1 MAVIMKIR
9 NRLGFVIIGLIG
21 FAIVGFLLQDSLS
34 SNSSLLRFNANNVG
48 SVNGKAIDIQDYE
61 KKVQQALENA
71 RTQGQG
77 NTDDA
82 TVWSVRDQVWSQ
94 YVNDILMEEKYEK
107 LGVLVT
113 NEEMKDQL
121 QGANPHPAVRQ
132 SFSNPETGQFD
143 PAQISLFVQRL
154 EEDDDATKWNQ
165 WENFKKFLLEDRM
178 KSKYNALVKKAMY
191 APSWQANE
199 NYLLTAS
206 TVDFEYVYLPYADVS
221 DGDVKVEDSEL
232 KNYLNAHKTKYKR
245 EESRSVEYVSF
256 DILPSAADTARTKA
270 KLEESLENFKTTK
283 DDSSFLSLYSDK
295 GFDGKYYSKE
305 ELTISMKDTLF
316 VVDTGTV
323 LGPYYEEG
331 SFKFAKLVDKKM
343 IADSVKARHIFFSIA
358 GAKSQEDVGF
368 KRTQADSVLK
378 LIQSGGD
385 FVSLAIQYSDD
396 EATKFSGGD
405 WGWIKPNTK
414 FQTINNGL
422 FYQKAQGDIFM
433 APADEPGNAGFHVI
447 EITEAKPTKQAV
459 QVAFLTKQVAASI
472 ETERALYADASK
484 FASTNNKAD
493 AFKAA
498 AANYTLRPA
507 EGIRKSSYSI
517 PGLGSARDLVKW
529 VFEASVNEVSEVFS
543 LDNKYIVVLL
553 TKVQE
558 EGIATLEAVR
568 TEIEVEVKKE
578 KKAEVLKAKITG
590 TDLNAI
596 AGATSKT
603 TATVSGLSLG
613 NTFIEAVGN
622 ESSVVGKALGMNSGE
637 TSAGIAGENGVF
649 AIKVTAKN
657 TPPALTDAG
666 SQKKQLAQTAES
678 RVDFM
683 LAESIKKS
691 AEVKDERFKFY

>member
-9 NRLGFVIIGLIG
+9 NRLGFVVIGLIAL
-21 FAIVGFLLQDSLS
+21 AIVGFLLQDALS
-34 SNSSLLRFNANNVG
+34 SNSSLLQFNANEVG
-48 SVNGKAIDIQDYE
+48 SVNGKGIDIQDYE
-61 KKVQQALENA
+61 KKVQLSLENV
-71 RTQGQG
+71 RSQGQG
-77 NTDDA
+77 NVDDQ

-94 YVNDILMEEKYEK
+94 YVNDMLMEEKYEK
-107 LGVLVT
+107 LGVQVT

-154 EEDDDATKWNQ
+154 EQDDDPVKWNQ
-165 WENFKKFLLEDRM
+165 WDNFKKFLLEDRM
-178 KSKYNALVKKAMY
+178 RSKYNALVKKAMY

-199 NYLLTAS
+199 NYTLTAS

-221 DGDVKVEDSEL
+221 DADVTATDSEL

-245 EESRSVEYVSF
+245 EESRSIEYVSF

-270 KLEESLENFKTTK
+270 KLEELLGNFSTAK

-295 GFDGKYYSKE
+295 GFDGKYYGKD
-305 ELTISMKDTLF
+305 ELVSSMKDTLF
-316 VVDTGTV
+316 LVDTGAV
-323 LGPYYEEG
+323 VGPYFEEG
-331 SFKFAKLVDKKM
+331 AFKFAKLVDKKL

-358 GAKSQEDVGF
+358 SAKSQEDVGF
-368 KRTQADSVLK
+368 KRTQADSILK
-378 LIQSGGD
+378 VIQGGGD

-396 EATKFSGGD
+396 NATKFNGGD
-405 WGWIKPNTK
+405 WGWIKPDAK
-414 FQTINNGL
+414 FETIDNAL
-422 FYQKAQGDIFM
+422 FYQKAQGDVFM
-433 APADEPGNAGFHVI
+433 VPADEPGNAGFHVI
-447 EITEAKPTKQAV
+447 EITEAKPTKQGV
-459 QVAFLTKQVAASI
+459 QVAFLTKQVTASI
-472 ETERALYADASK
+472 ETERALYADANK
-484 FASTNNKAD
+484 FASQNNKAD

-498 AANYTLRPA
+498 AANYTVRPA
-507 EGIRKSSYSI
+507 EGIKKSAYSI
-517 PGLGSARDLVKW
+517 PGLGSSRDVVKW

-558 EGIATLEAVR
+558 EGTASLEAVR

-596 AGATSKT
+596 AGATGKT
-603 TATVSGLSLG
+603 VGIASGLSLG
-613 NTFIEAVGN
+613 NTFIDAAGN
-622 ESSVVGKALGMNSGE
+622 EPSVVGKALGMNSGE

-657 TPPALTDAG
+657 TPPALTDAT

-683 LAESIKKS
+683 LAESIKKG